1 MLRAF
6 LDRFR
11 PPALTP
17 QRIRAAYAVAITVDV
32 IQIAL
37 GPLGWF
43 FADEIIDI
51 IAAILVWRLIGF
63 HPLLLPTFVL
73 EVVPVI
79 DMMPTWTGCVAIVV
93 NIRKRQQAVTVQ
105 PPVASGRIIDI

>member
-6 LDRFR
+6 LERFR
-11 PPALTP
+11 PPTLTP

-43 FADEIIDI
+43 FADEILDV
-51 IAAILVWRLIGF
+51 IASVLVWRLIGF

-79 DMMPTWTGCVAIVV
+79 DMLPTWTGCVAIVV
-93 NIRKRQQAVTVQ
+93 NIRKRQQAG
-105 PPVASGRIIDI
+105 PPPLASGRIIDI